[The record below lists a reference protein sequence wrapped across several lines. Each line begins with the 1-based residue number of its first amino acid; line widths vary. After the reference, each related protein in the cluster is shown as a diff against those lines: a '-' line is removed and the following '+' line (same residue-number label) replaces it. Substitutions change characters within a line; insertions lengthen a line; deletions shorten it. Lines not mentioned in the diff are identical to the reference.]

1 MLVKEMMQTKVYFV
15 TANSTL
21 SDIISLLRNY
31 NIGIVP
37 VCDNTGALMGVIT
50 DRDIIMRIP
59 DFGSFDVRTTTLAR
73 DIMTTDVSTVSST
86 AEIHDAAKIFSNKK
100 VHRLPVLENGKLAGM
115 LSISDLAKK
124 RVFLAEVGDII
135 GSIAE

>member
-50 DRDIIMRIP
+50 YRDIIMRIP

-86 AEIHDAAKIFSNKK
+86 AEIHDAAKIFANKK

>member
-1 MLVKEMMQTKVYFV
+1 MLVKDLMTTAV
-15 TANSTL
+15 TSVTPGSPAAAAVKIMRSE
-21 SDIISLLRNY
+21 DV
-31 NIGIVP
+31 GIVP
-37 VCDNTGALMGVIT
+37 VCDIQGHLLGVIT

-86 AEIHDAAKIFSNKK
+86 AEIHDAAKIFANKK